1 MTSQASATATQAGL
15 LGLVVHPDGSV
26 RSVLGRWAGA
36 GRPAVANLADFIHP
50 DDHDT
55 VVHALQWT
63 VAHRSVAHAIPVDVR
78 GPGGWA
84 PALASFET
92 DTDGIRCTFTP
103 VIADPLNAVTADI
116 IDQRRPD
123 EIIRRATDTF
133 AATTPAVGI
142 SVHHRGDGSGRRR
155 SVTAAIGH
163 EAFEAAVDHAAAAPD
178 VTNPW
183 DVPIAEE
190 PRPIAIDTLADGL
203 RMAASHAGITA
214 AVAVP
219 IHAIVGDDAA
229 VMMVWADRTERLTD
243 PAVVVALDRLTDAL
257 GLAFHFESMR
267 ATVRHVATH
276 DDLTGLWNR
285 QALHAE
291 LDRLGPSSR
300 AAVAWLDIDD
310 FDSVNTRFGHAA
322 GDDMLVDLARRLR
335 EVIRPGD
342 FLARWS
348 GDDMVVVCYDLAS
361 EAQVEAI
368 ADRILSVTYQ
378 PFHLAGVAVEIRAN
392 LGVAMTDG
400 HSNGRDLL
408 DAAGRTMAHLRQHAP
423 GTWQRS
429 DAPLS

>member
-1 MTSQASATATQAGL
+1 MTSQASAAATQAGL

-26 RSVLGRWAGA
+26 RSVVGRWAGV

-50 DDHDT
+50 DDHDA
-55 VVHALQWT
+55 VAHALQWT
-63 VAHRSVAHAIPVDVR
+63 VAHRSVTHAIPVDVR

-103 VIADPLNAVTADI
+103 VIADPLTAVTADI

-123 EIIRRATDTF
+123 DIVRRATDTF
-133 AATTPAVGI
+133 AATTPAVGV
-142 SVHHRGDGSGRRR
+142 SVHHRPDSHGRRR
-155 SVTAAIGH
+155 SVVTSIPH
-163 EAFEAAVDHAAAAPD
+163 EGFANAVAHAAAGD
-178 VTNPW
+178 IVNPW

-190 PRPIAIDTLADGL
+190 PRSIAIETLTDGL
-203 RMAASHAGITA
+203 RMAASHAGVKA

-219 IHAIVGDDAA
+219 IPAIVGDDAA
-229 VMMVWADRTERLTD
+229 VLMVWTDNGERLAD

-257 GLAFHFESMR
+257 SLAFCFESMR
-267 ATVRHVATH
+267 STVRHVATH

-291 LDRLGPSSR
+291 LDRLGPTSR

-310 FDSVNTRFGHAA
+310 FDSINSRFGHTA
-322 GDDMLVDLARRLR
+322 GDDMLIDLARRLR
-335 EVIRPGD
+335 DVVRPGD

-348 GDDMVVVCYDLAS
+348 GDDMVIVCHELTS
-361 EAQVEAI
+361 ESQVEAI
-368 ADRILSVTYQ
+368 AQRILSATYQ

-400 HSNGRDLL
+400 QSSGRQLL
-408 DAAGRTMAHLRQHAP
+408 DAAGRTVAHLRQNAP

-429 DAPLS
+429 DMLLS